1 MGVYTNGSIFG
12 IRIYTYTS
20 EEENKTLF
28 TKKYEEIMTK
38 QQLQEAYLFYKD
50 INVMTDIHFQIYTE
64 CTSTHDAREY
74 ENQNRNFMMWN
85 PITLSFFLENFN
97 V

>member
-20 EEENKTLF
+20 DKEETKTLF

-38 QQLQEAYLFYKD
+38 QQL
-50 INVMTDIHFQIYTE
+50 
-64 CTSTHDAREY
+64 
-74 ENQNRNFMMWN
+74 
-85 PITLSFFLENFN
+85 
-97 V
+97 